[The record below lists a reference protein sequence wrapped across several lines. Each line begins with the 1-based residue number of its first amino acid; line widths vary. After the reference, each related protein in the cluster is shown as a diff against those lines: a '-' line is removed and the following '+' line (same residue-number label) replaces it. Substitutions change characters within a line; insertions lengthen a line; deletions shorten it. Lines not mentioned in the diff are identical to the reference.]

1 MLREQIAES
10 LKTALKD
17 RDEIAVAT
25 LRLIL
30 AALKD
35 RDIAA
40 RTKGSDNQI
49 GNDDILPMLQTMV
62 KQRRESIELYEKGGR
77 LELAERERAEIE
89 IIQRFL
95 PRQLADEEIRTVVEQ
110 TITEIGA
117 TSLKDLGRVMTALRE
132 GYAGQMDFGKASG
145 IAKAQLGA
153 P

>member
-1 MLREQIAES
+1 MLREQIAGS
-10 LKTALKD
+10 LKSAMKD

-40 RTKGSDNQI
+40 RAKGSDDEI
-49 GNDDILPMLQTMV
+49 SNDDILPMLQTMV

-77 LELAERERAEIE
+77 LELAERELAEIG

-95 PRQLADEEIRTVVEQ
+95 PKQLADEEIRTVVEQ
-110 TITEIGA
+110 TIAEIGA
-117 TSLKDLGRVMTALRE
+117 ASLKDLGRVMTALRDS
-132 GYAGQMDFGKASG
+132 YAGQMDFGKASG
-145 IAKAQLGA
+145 IVKTQLGA

>member
-1 MLREQIAES
+1 MLREQIADS
-10 LKTALKD
+10 LKSAMKD

-40 RTKGSDNQI
+40 RAKGGDDEI
-49 GNDDILPMLQTMV
+49 GNEDILPMLQTMV
-62 KQRRESIELYEKGGR
+62 KQRRESIELFEKGGR

-95 PRQLADEEIRTVVEQ
+95 PKQLAEEEIRTVVEQ
-110 TITEIGA
+110 TIAEIGA
-117 TSLKDLGRVMTALRE
+117 ASLKDLGRVMTALRD

-145 IAKAQLGA
+145 IVKTQLGA

>member
-1 MLREQIAES
+1 MLREQIADS
-10 LKTALKD
+10 LKVALKD
-17 RDEIAVAT
+17 RDEVAVAT

-40 RTKGSDNQI
+40 RTKGDDDPI
-49 GNDDILPMLQTMV
+49 GEDAILSMLQTMV

-95 PRQLADEEIRTVVEQ
+95 PKQLADDEIQAVVEQ
-110 TITEIGA
+110 TIAEVGA
-117 TSLKDLGRVMTALRE
+117 AGLKDLGRVMSALRQ

-145 IAKAQLGA
+145 IAKSQLGA
-153 P
+153 G